1 MAAADAPR
9 DETAPRYGAGDF
21 EVLERIEGYRGFF
34 RLDRVRARFR
44 RYGGG
49 WSAPIER
56 EVFERGHAACVLA
69 YDPTCEAVVLVEQF
83 RVAAIEAPG
92 GPWLIETIAGVIEP
106 GEAPD
111 AVARREAVEEAGLEI
126 GDLFRIGEILVT
138 PGGSSERLVLYCG
151 RCDAANAGGVHG
163 LACED
168 EDLRVVVLTL
178 DHALAAI
185 DDGRIRT
192 ANAVIP
198 LLWLALNRER
208 VRDAWRQAG

>member
-1 MAAADAPR
+1 MALADAPR
-9 DETAPRYGAGDF
+9 DDATPRFGADDF

-34 RLDRVRARFR
+34 RLDRVRVRFR
-44 RYGGG
+44 RYRGG

-69 YDPTCEAVVLVEQF
+69 YDPARDAVVLVEQF
-83 RVAAIEAPG
+83 RAAAVESPG
-92 GPWLIETIAGVIEP
+92 GPWLIETIAGIIEP

-111 AVARREAVEEAGLEI
+111 AVVRREAIEEAGLEI
-126 GDLFRIGEILVT
+126 GDLLRIGEILVT

-151 RCDAANAGGVHG
+151 RCDAANAGGIHG
-163 LACED
+163 LAREGED
-168 EDLRVVVLTL
+168 IRVVVMTL
-178 DHALAAI
+178 EAARAAI
-185 DDGRIRT
+185 DDGRIRV

>member
-1 MAAADAPR
+1 MRAATR
-9 DETAPRYGAGDF
+9 DGVG
-21 EVLERIEGYRGFF
+21 GFAW
-34 RLDRVRARFR
+34 LPAARVRSTFLLLFAF
-44 RYGGG
+44 
-49 WSAPIER
+49 
-56 EVFERGHAACVLA
+56 
-69 YDPTCEAVVLVEQF
+69 
-83 RVAAIEAPG
+83 
-92 GPWLIETIAGVIEP
+92 
-106 GEAPD
+106 GEA
-111 AVARREAVEEAGLEI
+111 AGQAAEEAGLEI

-168 EDLRVVVLTL
+168 EDIRVVVLTL